1 MKKIFSRI
9 KETPRGVLTGIL
21 IGIIT
26 FSVNI
31 SMAQMATNP
40 IIYADVPDLSVIR
53 VGDSYYMSSTT
64 MHMNPGVPIMKS
76 KDLVNWDLISYCY
89 TSFENTDSYN
99 LNNGKNDY
107 GHGSWASSLR
117 YHKGNFYVAT
127 FANTGRTYIYKTANI
142 ETGPWTVSVLPASY
156 HDCSLFFDDDDRAYL
171 IYGNGDMRIVELNSD
186 ATAIRPGGL
195 NRVLISDPASIA
207 GTGGL
212 RAEGAQVQKVNGYYY
227 VSMICWPSGS
237 MRTQLVY
244 RSTSI
249 AGTYEGRVALRD
261 QGVAQGA
268 FIDTPTGKWYAY
280 LFRDFGSVGRIPYL
294 VPMTWSNGWPVLSP
308 VPTTLDIPR
317 GRGGLG
323 NIVVSDEF
331 GSTGPLQLAWQWNHN
346 PKNNY
351 WSLSQR
357 PGFMRLTNERTDP
370 NVLMTTNTLTQRAF
384 GPKSTAYT
392 SIDVSGMKDGDYAGL
407 VALQKQYGYV
417 GVRMTG
423 NTKSIVMVT
432 GDDVSGIPNQRASL
446 PLNQN
451 TVYLRIDMDFTNRT
465 DKAYFYYS
473 LNGTTW
479 TAIGT
484 TLQMAYTIPHFMGYR
499 FGLFSY
505 ATQSSG
511 GYADFDFF
519 RVGTSVNNLIYSGP
533 SVSFSS
539 PLSGQTFIT
548 GDNITLTASASSPS
562 GVVTSVQFY
571 NRNTLLGTDNT
582 APYSYNWNGVPAGTY
597 NLRAVVNDN
606 EGNTG
611 EAKITIRVN
620 VPQSPYGGVAHKI
633 PGTIQLEE
641 FDLGGNGFAYYDA
654 TPGSEVSPVVNFRTD
669 EDVDI
674 ETCTDAGGGYNIG
687 WATAGEWLEYTVNVE
702 AAGTYDLDL
711 RVAVNGEGRTITVAM
726 DGTSIASNVSI
737 PNTSGWQSWQTV
749 TVRNIELTTGIKV
762 MRLTV
767 GETDYVNLNYVSF
780 RGVNVSLPP
789 VVSLTAPSNNASYGS
804 NETVRLSATASDPD
818 GSVSKVD
825 FYAGDLLIGS
835 VTSAPYSLDWSRMNP
850 GTYVLTAVATDNKG
864 ISTTSAP
871 VSVTIRAV
879 QAPFHGVAHMI
890 PGRIEAEEYD
900 LGGEG
905 LGYHEANTNGNE
917 GGAPFR
923 NDEVDIEETGDDHG
937 VYNVGYILSGE
948 WLQYSVEVLASGIYD
963 LNLRMASDG
972 SGKTLHIEIDGVNVT
987 GPVQVPN
994 TGGWQTW
1001 ETITVKDVNLT
1012 AGEHVMRIVFGSS
1025 YMNLNYVEFVD
1036 VVTGM
1041 DADVDRQIKVFPNP
1055 YKEVVYIVA
1064 TKSITYKVFSITGEV
1079 VLSGDCFGK
1088 CIIDETLPSGIYFL
1102 SINSANGKETV
1113 KLVKE

>member
-1 MKKIFSRI
+1 MMKIFSRI
-9 KETPRGVLTGIL
+9 KEKPRRLLRGIL
-21 IGIIT
+21 IGLLT
-26 FSVNI
+26 FSVNVI
-31 SMAQMATNP
+31 IAQVATNP
-40 IIYADVPDLSVIR
+40 VIYADVPDISIIR
-53 VGDSYYMSSTT
+53 VGDTYYMSSTT

-76 KDLVNWDLISYCY
+76 KDLVNWDLVNYCY
-89 TSFENTDSYN
+89 SSFENTDSYN

-107 GHGSWASSLR
+107 GHGSWASSIR
-117 YHKGNFYVAT
+117 YHKGHYYVAT

-156 HDCSLFFDDDDRAYL
+156 HDCSLFFDDDDRTY
-171 IYGNGDMRIVELNSD
+171 IIHGNGDIRIVELTSD
-186 ATAIRPGGL
+186 ATAIKSGGL
-195 NRVLISDPASIA
+195 NRVLISDPASVA

-212 RAEGAQVQKVNGYYY
+212 RAEGAQVQKINGYYY

-249 AGTYEGRVALRD
+249 SGTYEGRVALRD

-268 FIDTPTGKWYAY
+268 FVDTPDGRWYAY

-308 VPTTLDIPR
+308 VPEALDIPK

-323 NIVVSDEF
+323 NLIVSDEF
-331 GSTGPLQLAWQWNHN
+331 SSVGPLQLAWQWNHN

-357 PGFMRLTNERTDP
+357 PGYMRLTNERTDP
-370 NVLMTTNTLTQRAF
+370 NVLMTTNTLTQRTF

-407 VALQKQYGYV
+407 LALQKQYGYV
-417 GVRMTG
+417 GVHMAG

-432 GDDVSGIPNQRASL
+432 GDDVTGIPNQRASV

-451 TVYLRIDMDFTNRT
+451 TVFVRIDMDFTNRT

-484 TLQMAYTIPHFMGYR
+484 TLQMSYTIPHFMGYR

-511 GYADFDFF
+511 GYADFDFY
-519 RVGTSVNNLIYSGP
+519 RVGTSVSNLIYNGP
-533 SVSFSS
+533 GVSFIS
-539 PLSGQTFIT
+539 PVSGQTFMS

-562 GVVTSVQFY
+562 GTVASVQFY
-571 NRNTLLGTDNT
+571 NGNTLLNTDNS
-582 APYSYNWNGVPAGTY
+582 APYSFTWSNAPVGTHQ
-597 NLRAVVNDN
+597 LKAIVTDN
-606 EGNTG
+606 QGKTA
-611 EAKITIRVN
+611 EATITIKVN
-620 VPQSPYGGVAHKI
+620 VPQSAYGGIPHKI

-641 FDLGGNGFAYYDA
+641 FDLGGNGFAYFDN
-654 TPGSEVSPVVNFRTD
+654 TPGSQVSPVVNFRTD

-687 WATAGEWLEYTVNVE
+687 WAMSGEWLEYTVNVE
-702 AAGTYDLDL
+702 AAGTYDLDF
-711 RVAVNGEGRTITVAM
+711 RVACDGADRSVSVTM
-726 DGTSIASNVSI
+726 DGSLLASNVSI
-737 PNTSGWQSWQTV
+737 PNTGGWQSWQTV
-749 TVRNIELTTGIKV
+749 TVRNVELRTGIKV
-762 MRLTV
+762 MRLTI
-767 GETDYVNLNYVSF
+767 GATDYVNLNYVTF
-780 RGVNVSLPP
+780 RGVNVSVPP
-789 VVSLTAPSNNASYGS
+789 MVSLTVPSNNGSYGS
-804 NETVRLSATASDPD
+804 NEVVRVTATASDPD

-835 VTSAPYSLDWSRMNP
+835 SSSAPYSVDWSRMNP

-864 ISTTSAP
+864 ISATSSP

-879 QAPFHGVAHMI
+879 QSPYHGAAHLI

-905 LGYHEANTNGNE
+905 LGYHEVNTNGNE

-937 VYNVGYILSGE
+937 VYNVAYILEGE
-948 WLQYSVEVLASGIYD
+948 WLAYTVEVLSSGSYD
-963 LNLRMASDG
+963 LHLRMAAEG
-972 SGKTLHIEIDGVNVT
+972 SGKTLHIEIDGVDVT
-987 GPVQVPN
+987 GPVTVPN
-994 TGGWQTW
+994 TGGWQEW
-1001 ETITVKDVNLT
+1001 ETITVSDVSLS

-1041 DADVDRQIKVFPNP
+1041 SGDIDRQVSVFPNP
-1055 YKEVVYIVA
+1055 YKEVVYIET
-1064 TKSITYKVFSITGEV
+1064 TKSIVYKLHTVTGEV
-1079 VLSGDCFGK
+1079 VASGECPGK
-1088 CIIDETLPSGIYFL
+1088 CAIGETLSPGIYFL
-1102 SINSANGKETV
+1102 KMDSENDTRTV
-1113 KLVKE
+1113 KLIKK